1 MKECNSE
8 LEYVINKNGQGL
20 PVWEEWEDTVSLFC
34 SGAIGTTL
42 LPIMY
47 KTIKQLWG
55 FSFKYGNA
63 TVFNKPIAIFITL
76 QNSSVFQYV

>member
-34 SGAIGTTL
+34 SGAIGTTF
-42 LPIMY
+42 LPKINQTIMR
-47 KTIKQLWG
+47 IQLQIW
-55 FSFKYGNA
+55 
-63 TVFNKPIAIFITL
+63 
-76 QNSSVFQYV
+76 